1 MSDRID
7 STGELCEADFALL
20 LRVHSTKI
28 KTDQIREKIPSF
40 ALIRF
45 LDLVSAGYITDS
57 DPVVRLTGKGERAFN
72 EWSYVQK
79 WKDRKSYKQGF
90 VTGLLSG
97 FAASGLIWIFSAA
110 LQMLTR

>member
-28 KTDQIREKIPSF
+28 KTDQIREKISPF
-40 ALIRF
+40 FLLRF
-45 LDLVSAGYITDS
+45 LDLVSAGYISDS
-57 DPVVRLTGKGERAFN
+57 APVVRLTEKGKQAFN
-72 EWSYVQK
+72 QWAYIQK

-90 VTGLLSG
+90 LTGLFSG
-97 FAASGLIWIFSAA
+97 FAASGLMWIFGAVLRA
-110 LQMLTR
+110 LIR